1 MCVSIVIIWMYFYL
15 VFHMNDL
22 HIIWCDQ
29 QSNANFTYVIY
40 IYHVSCRDVIKY
52 FVNQS
57 VSLLVLCEGY
67 ALGVITKL
75 LISKAW
81 TVNGEVIY
89 KIHSRL
95 ISEWWT
101 DLIWFIECF
110 MTTFLHT
117 HHSLLAKLGR
127 WGWLIRMRLAW
138 KKSQKTLDRMVD
150 W

>member
-40 IYHVSCRDVIKY
+40 IYHASCRDVIKY

-67 ALGVITKL
+67 AMGVATKL
-75 LISKAW
+75 FISKAW

-89 KIHSRL
+89 WIHSVKCGEAKMTRYIVPNILTSSFVIADICKIHYPRL
-95 ISEWWT
+95 LMDFTYILSKARP
-101 DLIWFIECF
+101 F
-110 MTTFLHT
+110 
-117 HHSLLAKLGR
+117 
-127 WGWLIRMRLAW
+127 
-138 KKSQKTLDRMVD
+138 
-150 W
+150 